1 MKKLLL
7 LLLLSPTF
15 AFAQEDWEY
24 VGTSTK
30 QDEFYIRRV
39 AKKDNYGKITFWI
52 KMQKPEKIE
61 KSESSVYKS
70 GDYSVTKYE
79 GNCSEMTLRILGG
92 ILYNKKGDSKVTLV
106 ENYDS
111 DIAMPDSIAETFLDV
126 ACKKIIE

>member
-7 LLLLSPTF
+7 LLLFFPTVG
-15 AFAQEDWEY
+15 FAQEDWEH

-39 AKKDNYGKITFWI
+39 AKKDNHGKITFWI

-61 KSESSVYKS
+61 KSEASVFKS

-92 ILYNKKGDSKVTLV
+92 VLYSKKGDSKVTLE

-111 DIAMPDSIAETFLDV
+111 DIVMPDSIAETLLDA
-126 ACKKIIE
+126 ACKKSIE